1 MPVQPDALRQARP
14 FAALQ
19 ADDLARVA
27 AITTERRYTRG
38 EILIFAGEE
47 GGGLY
52 FVREGRVK
60 VFRTSDDGKE
70 QTLRLIGVSQ
80 TFNDVPALDGGPNP
94 ASAMAL
100 EPTVVL
106 VTSGAQL
113 RRLIVE
119 HPGIAVA
126 MVHTLATALRA
137 LVSLVDDLSFRHVRA
152 RVAKILLE
160 RDQEEQALAK
170 PQRLTQQ
177 DIAAMAGTTR
187 EVVGRALKEIEGA
200 GAITLVRGRVTVIS
214 HERLRILA
222 L

>member
-1 MPVQPDALRQARP
+1 M
-14 FAALQ
+14 
-19 ADDLARVA
+19 
-27 AITTERRYTRG
+27 RG

-70 QTLRLIGVSQ
+70 QTLRLISAGQ

-100 EPTVVL
+100 EPSVVL
-106 VTSGAQL
+106 ITSGAHL

-119 HPGIAVA
+119 RPGIAVA

-152 RVAKILLE
+152 RVAKIVLE
-160 RDQEEQALAK
+160 HEQEEQALAGSTDAQ
-170 PQRLTQQ
+170 PFRRHLTQQ
-177 DIAAMAGTTR
+177 EIAALAGTTR
-187 EVVGRALKEIEGA
+187 EVVGRALKELEGT
-200 GAITLVRGRVTVIS
+200 GAITMAHGRVTVTS
-214 HERLRILA
+214 RERLRILA